1 MKVGDVAPGGRL
13 HRRVVEVDTLAEFDS
28 VAARSTAMEGWRV
41 RHVDLTGRT
50 TVLLGLAPAGALL
63 LGCPLEPE
71 ARAHLEAGG
80 ALVYPDVP
88 GTPIDEYRATLYSP
102 AELYRGLTT
111 GGYAATPDAAIYAW
125 SQRPAGPT
133 ELVARALHDA
143 SIADALDVEL
153 GRLAGAAAGRVVGV
167 MGGHA
172 ADRGSRGFHTAATL
186 GRALARRGAVVA
198 TGGGPGAMEAANL
211 GAYLRAASDA
221 ELAEAE
227 AVLAAV
233 PSFRPSVEAWARA
246 ATAVRDRWPAGG
258 PSVGVATWFYGH
270 EPPNLF
276 ASAVA
281 KFFQNAVREAHLLN
295 RCTGGVIFLPGA
307 AGTVQEVF
315 QDACE
320 NYYAGAPFVTPMVLV
335 GIRHWTEQVPAWP
348 LLAALADAGGFAPAV
363 HLVDDVAAA
372 VERVAPAAS

>member
-1 MKVGDVAPGGRL
+1 MTRFVPELDSPEAVQAHL
-13 HRRVVEVDTLAEFDS
+13 DRRGELRGVVI
-28 VAARSTAMEGWRV
+28 EG
-41 RHVDLTGRT
+41 VDLRGCGFDWSAVDVCGSAFLACLFPDGDAALAVQANGAVVIPDLSEGR
-50 TVLLGLAPAGALL
+50 PY
-63 LGCPLEPE
+63 
-71 ARAHLEAGG
+71 R
-80 ALVYPDVP
+80 VYPSS
-88 GTPIDEYRATLYSP
+88 LYSYE
-102 AELYRGLTT
+102 ELAGT
-111 GGYAATPDAAIYAW
+111 GADAAIEAW
-125 SQRPAGPT
+125 
-133 ELVARALHDA
+133 ARARPEPMEPVEAIAQRLHDA
-143 SIADALDVEL
+143 AMSDAVGDLVRPN
-153 GRLAGAAAGRVVGV
+153 GSPARRVVGV

-172 ADRGSRGFHTAATL
+172 VRRDSPEYEAAARLGHALTRAGFF
-186 GRALARRGAVVA
+186 VV
-198 TGGGPGAMEAANL
+198 TGGGPGVMEAANL